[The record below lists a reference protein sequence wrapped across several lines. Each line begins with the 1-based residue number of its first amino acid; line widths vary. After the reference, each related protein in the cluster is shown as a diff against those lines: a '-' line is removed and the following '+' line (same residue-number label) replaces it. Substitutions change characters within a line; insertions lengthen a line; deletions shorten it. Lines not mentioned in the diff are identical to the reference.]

1 MDKDALSGAKKES
14 TKSTSKDISS
24 LGASPLIII
33 LAMVAVLFTVI
44 YLFKDKLFKN
54 KNKNLKELVDEQKQE
69 PETPVEPTKQETVQ
83 SPEDKDLQ
91 DKFAKQS

>member
-1 MDKDALSGAKKES
+1 MGKDALSGAKKES
-14 TKSTSKDISS
+14 NKSTSKDISS

-33 LAMVAVLFTVI
+33 LAMIAVLVTVI